1 MHFAIPLTF
10 TITLGNDEM
19 MALDEMLLHYQAHC
33 RKQPALNTE
42 PSMWTRLDATI
53 EDIRQKETPLH
64 RCSDDPVAPKAPYA
78 DATAP

>member
-1 MHFAIPLTF
+1 MHFATPPTF

-33 RKQPALNTE
+33 RKQPALNAE

-53 EDIRQKETPLH
+53 EDIRHK
-64 RCSDDPVAPKAPYA
+64 RKAP
-78 DATAP
+78 PPMVG